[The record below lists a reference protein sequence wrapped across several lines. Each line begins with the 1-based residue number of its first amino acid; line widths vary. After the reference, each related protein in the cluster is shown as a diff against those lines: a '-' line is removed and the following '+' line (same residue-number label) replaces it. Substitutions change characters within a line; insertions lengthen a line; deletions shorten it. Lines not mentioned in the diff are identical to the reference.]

1 MFASTSSASL
11 ARRLARAAACV
22 GLGLALLPLPS
33 LSADAALDAQF
44 DVLEKLAAHE
54 PAQAQRA
61 LDGLALPDD
70 GLDERAAVRV
80 ALVRAMIADS
90 QYRSDEVLRRY
101 AQVRERALHLD
112 DARVLAVFD
121 QLLASADYQIGH
133 FEEGW
138 QALDDARRQAERAG
152 DDDLLA
158 VVMAARVRYCVRGGD
173 YQAAAA
179 AVADAERHARG
190 AQASAEVAF
199 ADSLLAKNVGDWDLD
214 LRANQDAHRR
224 FEQLGDRTGIA
235 DSLAGAGDALNR
247 LGRAGEAIESLQG
260 AKRIYREIGDRDG
273 EAIATEAL
281 AQADDQLGRN
291 GSAMAE
297 ISEAIA
303 ILEKENEPWQLAQAR
318 VFRAALLVR
327 ERQAAAALALLRKA
341 RPVVLEQSE
350 LAARARLHEVL
361 AQALA
366 ALGRGAEAYE
376 EMRQAQLAS
385 DRRTEQ
391 LVARQLAAQRGR
403 LESDRLARE
412 NALLHAQAQSGE
424 QALEEARRA
433 QQFQQIALALGTL
446 VVVGALLALW
456 RQRVLLRRIE
466 RLAQTDSLTGVLNRR
481 TFLELGGRAINRCR
495 RAGQPCA
502 LLMLDV
508 DRFKDI
514 NDRHGHA
521 VGDRA
526 LRDVSMALQT
536 GLRPGDLIGRY
547 GGEEF
552 TLILPG
558 AQAVEARQ
566 VAERLRTAVGALRTE
581 WAPESAGGLTIS
593 GGIAVAN
600 AGGRSEEELD
610 ALLARADRALYR
622 AKDGGRNRMELEDL
636 AAAAA
641 PA

>member
-1 MFASTSSASL
+1 MFPSTCNSAR
-11 ARRLARAAACV
+11 ARRLALAAAC
-22 GLGLALLPLPS
+22 GLLAQLPLPS
-33 LSADAALDAQF
+33 TAADAASEAQLDH
-44 DVLEKLAAHE
+44 LEMLAAHE
-54 PAQAQRA
+54 PAAAQGELDA
-61 LDGLALPDD
+61 LAAPAAGI
-70 GLDERAAVRV
+70 DERTAVRLE
-80 ALVRAMIADS
+80 LVRTMIADS
-90 QYRSDEVLRRY
+90 QYRSNEVLRLY
-101 AQVRERALHLD
+101 AQAHERALRLD
-112 DARVLAVFD
+112 DARILAVFD
-121 QLLASADYQIGH
+121 QLRASADYQLGH

-138 QALDDARRQAERAG
+138 QALDVARRQAERAG
-152 DDDLLA
+152 DEDLLA
-158 VVMAARVRYCVRGGD
+158 VMTAARVRFCVRNGD

-179 AVADAERHARG
+179 SVADAERHVRG
-190 AQASAEVAF
+190 PQAAAEVAF
-199 ADSLLAKNVGDWDLD
+199 ADALLAKNVGDWELA
-214 LRANQDAHRR
+214 LRSNQDAHRK
-224 FEQLGDRTGIA
+224 FDQLGDRTGVA

-247 LGRAGEAIESLQG
+247 LGRADEAIESLQS
-260 AKRIYREIGDRDG
+260 AVRIYREIGDRDG
-273 EAIATEAL
+273 EAIATQAL
-281 AQADDQLGRN
+281 AQAFDRLGR
-291 GSAMAE
+291 GAAARVA
-297 ISEAIA
+297 ITEALA
-303 ILEKENEPWQLAQAR
+303 ILEKEDEPWQLAQAR

-327 ERQAAAALALLRKA
+327 DRQAAAALALLQKA

-350 LAARARLHEVL
+350 LAAQARLHEVF
-361 AQALA
+361 AQTLA
-366 ALGRGAEAYE
+366 ALGRAAEAYE
-376 EMRQAQLAS
+376 ELRQAQLAS

-412 NALLHAQAQSGE
+412 NALLHAQAQSSE

-433 QQFQQIALALGTL
+433 QHFQQIALALGAL
-446 VVVGALLALW
+446 IGVGALLALW

-466 RLAQTDSLTGVLNRR
+466 RLAQTDALTGVLNRR

-526 LRDVSMALQT
+526 LRDVSSALQS

-558 AQAVEARQ
+558 AQATEARLI
-566 VAERLRTAVGALRTE
+566 AERLRAAVGALRSE
-581 WAPESAGGLTIS
+581 WVPQLSGGLTIS
-593 GGIAVAN
+593 GGIAIAN
-600 AGGRSEEELD
+600 AGGEAGEDLD

-622 AKDGGRNRMELEDL
+622 AKDAGRNRMEFEEFAGM
-636 AAAAA
+636 AAA
-641 PA
+641 